1 MNEMTFSE
9 AIIPVFWLSL
19 FITAVYFAVLIPSRG
34 LRLTLYGRN
43 YNTGWLRKRTY
54 FKHVFLTLCI
64 TAVCFAMFYGG
75 SMVVQANYEPS
86 VTDWSNVA
94 VMTVYGVIVMCG
106 FFMVTALQFILRLL
120 SDTVRLI
127 KQLKSNAPNQ
137 FMKALHKGEMK
148 QAAKLY
154 KSLED
159 LDNIPNMTAPERE
172 RLMKYLLMTDKYALA
187 KALAGSDIRS
197 DKKLKEAGL

>member
-1 MNEMTFSE
+1 MTFPE
-9 AIIPVFWLSL
+9 AIVPVFWVSL
-19 FITAVYFAVLIPSRG
+19 FITAVYLAVLIPSQG

-43 YNTGWLRKRTY
+43 YNTGWLHKRTY

-64 TAVCFAMFYGG
+64 TAVGFAIFYGG
-75 SMVVQANYEPS
+75 SMVVQANYEPGG
-86 VTDWSNVA
+86 TEWSDVA

-106 FFMVTALQFILRLL
+106 FFMITALQFILRLL

-127 KQLKSNAPNQ
+127 RQMKSNTPNQ

-154 KSLED
+154 ESLED
-159 LDNIPNMTAPERE
+159 LGNAPNMTAPERE
-172 RLMKYLLMTDKYALA
+172 RLMKYLLMTDKYTLA
-187 KALAGSDIRS
+187 KSLAGSDIRS
-197 DKKLKEAGL
+197 DKKLKGAGLW

>member
-1 MNEMTFSE
+1 MTFPE
-9 AIIPVFWLSL
+9 AIVPVFWVSL
-19 FITAVYFAVLIPSRG
+19 FITAVYLAVLIPSQG

-43 YNTGWLRKRTY
+43 YNTGWLHKRTY

-64 TAVCFAMFYGG
+64 TAAGFAIFYGG
-75 SMVVQANYEPS
+75 SMVVQANYEPGGRE
-86 VTDWSNVA
+86 WSDVSA
-94 VMTVYGVIVMCG
+94 MTVYGVIVMCG
-106 FFMVTALQFILRLL
+106 FFMITALQFILRLL

-127 KQLKSNAPNQ
+127 KQLKSNTPNQ

-154 KSLED
+154 ESLED
-159 LDNIPNMTAPERE
+159 LDNAPNMTAPERE

-187 KALAGSDIRS
+187 KALAGSDMRS
-197 DKKLKEAGL
+197 DKKLKGAGLW